1 MKKLMR
7 SPVPRAQS
15 LLSHQN
21 RLPYS
26 VRACLEKGQ
35 VAVDSDRNLGLV
47 GRSTTF
53 TWKTEGWV
61 SRVYPDLFHCHLSHS
76 MNIIKHK

>member
-61 SRVYPDLFHCHLSHS
+61 SRVY
-76 MNIIKHK
+76 IIPGFVPLPLKSFYEYH